1 MTVVMVFYVIK
12 TYLTITYHFLP
23 NILRIP
29 LAPYNSKLILYEIA
43 NEKWISR
50 GSVDFEM

>member
-12 TYLTITYHFLP
+12 TYLTVTYHFLP
-23 NILRIP
+23 HILRIP
-29 LAPYNSKLILYEIA
+29 MAPCNSKLILYEIA

-50 GSVDFEM
+50 GSVDFKM